1 MTNTELVY
9 AATAAVIGIILT
21 GLGLIAAVVKTA
33 LSLQQGMY
41 SMREELLAK
50 ITSLSHKVDLLEV
63 RWSTEQQHDAD

>member
-33 LSLQQGMY
+33 LGLQQGMY

-63 RWSTEQQHDAD
+63 RWSTKQQHDAD